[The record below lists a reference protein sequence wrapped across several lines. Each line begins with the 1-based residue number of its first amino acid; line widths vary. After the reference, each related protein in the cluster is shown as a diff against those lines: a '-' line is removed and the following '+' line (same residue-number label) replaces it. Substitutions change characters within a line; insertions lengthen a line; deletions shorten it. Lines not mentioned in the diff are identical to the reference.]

1 MERQLSGGVLVWR
14 VRSPG
19 FNSWYPL
26 PKKTKQNLQRS
37 LEKFGIKYPNMF
49 YEHLKQLTLT
59 ANVDPLRASSSTQQ
73 IFIVCLLGSNH
84 WRKNQEWDKNKTGQF
99 LFLCQKS
106 INKKSQNDRECRGR
120 NPRAVCDLTISR
132 ISCEVGVRGAG
143 SGHASV
149 RMQYSPWAL
158 KDEQSWGGCVKS
170 AADRP

>member
-19 FNSWYPL
+19 FDPWYP
-26 PKKTKQNLQRS
+26 PHTHTQKQNLQRS

-84 WRKNQEWDKNKTGQF
+84 WRKNQEWDRNKTGQF

-106 INKKSQNDRECRGR
+106 INKKSQNGR
-120 NPRAVCDLTISR
+120 NQRAFCDLTISR

-149 RMQYSPWAL
+149 RMQYSPWVL
-158 KDEQSWGGCVKS
+158 KDEQSRGGRVKS